1 MTSYDLVP
9 YGGWSY
15 AFTHPDV
22 LATVARLRGLATAPV
37 ETCRVLEIGCAA
49 GYNLIPMAISLP
61 NAEFVGIDAS
71 IRQIDEGREI
81 AAHLDVPNVDLLHQD
96 LSDWDGSLGQFDY
109 IIAHGIYSWVP
120 QPVRDALLALCHR
133 ALAPNG
139 VAYISYNTYPGWH
152 MMESMRRMMLY
163 HIRGI
168 EEPTQRAAAAKELI
182 GFLVQATGAASYR
195 LSSYPAAYEQLLN
208 GYYHGILNM
217 PDRVDSLF
225 LHDELEAVNDPC
237 YFHEFL
243 DQTAQHGLAYVADA
257 EFSTGLPTSLPVETA
272 ANLLALAQSNG
283 ESGESGQYLDFVVN
297 RTFRRSLLC
306 HKEVVL
312 TPAIEADVLETLH
325 FAAHARGQL
334 AEGTDPEAASV
345 EFVSGD
351 GAKLLSD
358 HPVTIVGMT
367 CLKSI
372 WPARATLNQVLKM
385 AYTELMETNLHL
397 RAELYAALTGTD
409 QPRQDEDRRLLASN
423 LLQAYCTS
431 GELVSLHSHAGS
443 YTTEITPRPVASP
456 WARWEAGRRTT
467 VTDLRLRR
475 VALTPHCR
483 YLLTLLDGTRTAD
496 ELCGMIARDDSE
508 AGAIWHQPPASPSEG
523 TPSEG
528 TPWEGPQIEL
538 PVVALSEQVADTL
551 AQIANCALLI
561 G

>member
-1 MTSYDLVP
+1 MTPYDLVP

-22 LATVARLRGLATAPV
+22 LATVARLRGLVTAPV
-37 ETCRVLEIGCAA
+37 EKCRVLEIGCAA

-61 NAEFVGIDAS
+61 HGEFVGIDAS
-71 IRQIDEGREI
+71 SRQIGEGRQILE
-81 AAHLDVPNVDLLHQD
+81 HLDVPNVDLLFQD
-96 LSDWDGSLGQFDY
+96 LTDWDDSLGQFDY
-109 IIAHGIYSWVP
+109 IVAHGIYSWVP
-120 QPVRDALLALCHR
+120 SPVRDALLNLCRR

-163 HIRGI
+163 HVRGI

-208 GYYHGILNM
+208 SYYHGILNM
-217 PDRVDSLF
+217 PDRADSLF
-225 LHDELEAVNDPC
+225 LHDELEVVNDPS

-243 DQTAQHGLAYVADA
+243 AHAEQHELAYLADA
-257 EFSTGLPTSLPVETA
+257 EFSTGLPSTLPAEPAT
-272 ANLLALAQSNG
+272 NLLVLSQANG
-283 ESGESGQYLDFVVN
+283 ANGDSGQYLDFVVN

-306 HKEVVL
+306 HKEVTL
-312 TPAIEADVLETLH
+312 TPAIEMDVLDSLH
-325 FAAHARGQL
+325 FAAHARGLL

-372 WPARATLNQVLKM
+372 WPARATLNQVLEM
-385 AYTELMETNLHL
+385 AYTELMETNPHL
-397 RAELYAALTGTD
+397 RAELYAALTGSD
-409 QPRQDEDRRLLASN
+409 PERQGEDRQLLASN

-431 GELVSLHSHAGS
+431 GELLSLHSYAGS
-443 YTTEITPRPVASP
+443 YTSGISPRPLASP
-456 WARWEAGRRTT
+456 WARWEAGKRTT

-475 VALTPHCR
+475 VSLTPHCR
-483 YLLTLLDGTRTAD
+483 YLLPLLDGSRTVDDLRDLIAAD
-496 ELCGMIARDDSE
+496 GSE
-508 AGAIWHQPPASPSEG
+508 AGAIWRQAPVPPAD
-523 TPSEG
+523 
-528 TPWEGPQIEL
+528 GPQVEL
-538 PVVALSEQVADTL
+538 PVASLSEQVADTL
-551 AQIANCALLI
+551 AQIASSGLLY

>member
-1 MTSYDLVP
+1 MTPYDLVP

-49 GYNLIPMAISLP
+49 GYNLIPMAFSLP
-61 NAEFVGIDAS
+61 NAAFVGIDAS
-71 IRQIDEGREI
+71 SRQIDEGREI
-81 AAHLDVPNVDLLHQD
+81 AAHLDVPNVELLHQD
-96 LSDWDGSLGQFDY
+96 LTDWDGSLGQFDY

-120 QPVRDALLALCHR
+120 SPVRDGLLALCR
-133 ALAPNG
+133 SALAPNG

-163 HIRGI
+163 HIREIG
-168 EEPTQRAAAAKELI
+168 EPAQRAAAAKELI

-217 PDRVDSLF
+217 PDRADSLF

-243 DQTAQHGLAYVADA
+243 AHAEQHELAYVADA
-257 EFSTGLPTSLPVETA
+257 EFSTGLPSALPDETS
-272 ANLLALAQSNG
+272 ANLLALAQTNG
-283 ESGESGQYLDFVVN
+283 KSGDSGQYLDFVVN

-306 HKEVVL
+306 HKEVAL
-312 TPAIEADVLETLH
+312 TPAIEMDVLDTLY
-325 FAAHARGQL
+325 FSAHARGLL
-334 AEGTDPEAASV
+334 AEGADPEAASV

-372 WPARATLNQVLKM
+372 WPARATLNQVLEM
-385 AYTELMETNLHL
+385 AYTELMETNPHL
-397 RAELYAALTGTD
+397 RAELYAALTGAD
-409 QPRQDEDRRLLASN
+409 PERQRQDRWQLAGN

-431 GELVSLHSHAGS
+431 GELVSLHSHAGF
-443 YTTEITPRPVASP
+443 YTAEVAPRPLASP
-456 WARWEAGRRTT
+456 WARWEAGKRTT

-475 VALTPHCR
+475 VALTPHCH
-483 YLLTLLDGTRTAD
+483 YLLPLLDGTRTAD
-496 ELCGMIARDDSE
+496 DLCDLIAGDDSE
-508 AGAIWHQPPASPSEG
+508 RGSIWRRPLVSSFD
-523 TPSEG
+523 
-528 TPWEGPQIEL
+528 GPQVEL
-538 PVVALSEQVADTL
+538 PVVPLSKQVADTL
-551 AQIANCALLI
+551 MHIANSGLLVK
-561 G
+561 

>member
-1 MTSYDLVP
+1 MTPYDLVP

-22 LATVARLRGLATAPV
+22 LATVARLRGFVTAPV
-37 ETCRVLEIGCAA
+37 ERCRVLEIGCAA

-71 IRQIDEGREI
+71 SRQIDEGREI
-81 AAHLDVPNVDLLHQD
+81 IDHLDVSNVDLLFHD
-96 LSDWDGSLGQFDY
+96 LTDWDGSLGQFDY
-109 IIAHGIYSWVP
+109 IVAHGIYSWVP
-120 QPVRDALLALCHR
+120 APVRDALLAICRR

-139 VAYISYNTYPGWH
+139 VVYISYNTYPGWH

-168 EEPTQRAAAAKELI
+168 EDPTRRAASAKQLI

-208 GYYHGILNM
+208 NYYHGILNM

-243 DQTAQHGLAYVADA
+243 AHAGRHDLAYVGDA
-257 EFSTGLPTSLPVETA
+257 EFSTGLPASLPAETA
-272 ANLLALAQSNG
+272 ANLLALAQPNA
-283 ESGESGQYLDFVVN
+283 ESSEVGQYLDFVVN

-306 HKEVVL
+306 RAEVVL
-312 TPAIEADVLETLH
+312 NPAIEMDVLDRLF
-325 FAAHARGQL
+325 FAAHAKGLL

-351 GAKLLSD
+351 GAKLISD

-372 WPARATLNQVLKM
+372 WPARATLNQVLEM
-385 AYTELMETNLHL
+385 AYAELMETNPHL
-397 RAELYAALTGTD
+397 RAELSAALTGAD
-409 QPRQDEDRRLLASN
+409 PERRDEDRRLLASY
-423 LLQAYCTS
+423 LLRAYCIS

-443 YTTEITPRPVASP
+443 YTNQISTRPVAST
-456 WARWEAGRRTT
+456 WARWEAEKRTT

-475 VALTPHCR
+475 VALTPQCR
-483 YLLTLLDGTRTAD
+483 YLLPLLDGSRTAD
-496 ELCGMIARDDSE
+496 DLRELIEADGSE
-508 AGAIWHQPPASPSEG
+508 AGGIWRQGPVRPA
-523 TPSEG
+523 
-528 TPWEGPQIEL
+528 EGPEIEL
-538 PVVALSEQVADTL
+538 PVTSLEEQVADTL
-551 AQIANCALLI
+551 AQIASSALLVA
-561 G
+561 